1 MSPYRILPLVIALGA
16 LVAVDIGSAADTPS
30 VSGQTAWAGTHSPVT
45 VPGTGL
51 KKGAAI
57 PKGARLVY
65 RNVTISP
72 GQKVT
77 FRFTATGG
85 RKLRGLV
92 PGSDRAV
99 GFAVVKPYSYA
110 GKTSVTVR
118 AFPAPKTGGRITG
131 RIYAYT
137 K

>member
-1 MSPYRILPLVIALGA
+1 MSPFATLPLIAAVAA
-16 LVAVDIGSAADTPS
+16 LVAVDIGSAADAPA
-30 VSGQTAWAGTHSPVT
+30 VSGQTTWASSYSPVT

-51 KKGAAI
+51 KQHAAI

-77 FRFTATGG
+77 FRFTATGA

-92 PGSDRAV
+92 PGTGQQV
-99 GFAVVKPYSYA
+99 GFAVVKPYYYA

-118 AFPAPKTGGRITG
+118 AFTASKTGGRVTG

-137 K
+137 R

>member
-1 MSPYRILPLVIALGA
+1 MSPYKILPVIAAIGA
-16 LVAVDIGSAADTPS
+16 LVAVDIGSAADAPS
-30 VSGQTAWAGTHSPVT
+30 VSGQTAWAGSYSPVT

-57 PKGARLVY
+57 RSPGRLVY

-72 GQKVT
+72 GQKVQ
-77 FRFTATGG
+77 FRFTAKGG
-85 RKLRGLV
+85 RKIRGLV
-92 PGSDRAV
+92 PGTGGSV

-110 GKTSVTVR
+110 GHTSVVVR
-118 AFPAPKTGGRITG
+118 AFTAPKTTGRVTG

-137 K
+137 R